1 MRGGRTLLAV
11 TGGDVVEAIGRR
23 ADELAPE
30 TERLRRLPDE
40 LAAALVASGVLRT
53 WVPRRYG
60 GAEASA
66 LDGLELIEGL
76 AYHDGSTA
84 WCAMIALTTSLTA
97 ASLAPEVAEE
107 IYGDPAA
114 VTGGYALPAG
124 TARAV
129 EGGLVVDGRW
139 SWGSGTSHCT
149 WIGGGCLVV
158 DGSGAPAPRPDGLVA
173 PFVFFPRDQVE
184 LLDTWRVMGLRGS
197 GSTDYAVADAF
208 VPEGRWIQ
216 IGGPL
221 VVEAPLYRLPFLST
235 LALGVSAVALGP
247 RPPGRGRAGR
257 AGRGQ
262 AAGAEHAHAGRAP
275 GRPGRRGPG
284 RGGVALGPRLR
295 GGGASRRRR
304 RRPAGGP
311 LGDDHVHRL
320 RLAATDAT
328 WRAAAAVDACYTAG
342 GGSSIHEASPLQR
355 VFRDVHVVTQH
366 GMVAERTYEPL
377 GRRSLGLPTDMSRM

>member
-1 MRGGRTLLAV
+1 MARTLPAV
-11 TGGDVVEAIGRR
+11 VPGQAIEAIGRR
-23 ADELAPE
+23 ADELSAE

-40 LAAALVASGVLRT
+40 LAGALVDSGVLRT
-53 WVPRRYG
+53 WIPRRYG
-60 GAEASA
+60 GDEASV
-66 LDGLELIEGL
+66 LDGLDLIEGL

-97 ASLAPEVAEE
+97 ASLAPEVAQE

-124 TARAV
+124 TARPV

-139 SWGSGTSHCT
+139 SWGSGTTHCT

-158 DGSGAPAPRPDGLVA
+158 DATGAPTPRPDGLVA
-173 PFVFFPRDQVE
+173 PFVFLPRDEVE

-197 GSTDYAVADAF
+197 GSTDYAVTGTF
-208 VPEGRWIQ
+208 VPEGRWVQ
-216 IGGPL
+216 LGGPL

-235 LALGVSAVALGP
+235 LALGVSAVALGLA
-247 RPPGRGRAGR
+247 RRAGDELAGLAGTKRPVQSARTLAERPAVQADVAR
-257 AGRGQ
+257 AE
-262 AAGAEHAHAGRAP
+262 AAWRSARAFVVGA
-275 GRPGRRGPG
+275 
-284 RGGVALGPRLR
+284 
-295 GGGASRRRR
+295 ASEADAEAA
-304 RRPAGGP
+304 AGGP

-328 WRAAAAVDACYTAG
+328 WRAAAAVDACYAAG

-377 GRRSLGLPTDMSRM
+377 GRRSLGLPTDMSRL